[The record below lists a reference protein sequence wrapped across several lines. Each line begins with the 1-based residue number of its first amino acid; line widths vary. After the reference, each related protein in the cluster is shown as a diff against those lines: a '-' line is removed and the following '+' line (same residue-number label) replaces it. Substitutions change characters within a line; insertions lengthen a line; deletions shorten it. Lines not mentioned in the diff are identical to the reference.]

1 MSQLLLVLADVLI
14 TSTSVDAAVVFWE
27 PEVDV
32 GDLAPFQI
40 LLSSHPDVS
49 LSSIPFTSL
58 AIHLNGDVPPVV
70 VRHAGGD
77 NDADI
82 PAVQRIDLGEL
93 VVSPASSETKEVE
106 GSLRW
111 GAGTTIVLA
120 GSVSS
125 SLPMNISVSQVKFLA
140 VHV

>member
-1 MSQLLLVLADVLI
+1 M
-14 TSTSVDAAVVFWE
+14 
-27 PEVDV
+27 DV

-40 LLSSHPDVS
+40 LLSSHQDVS

-58 AIHLNGDVPPVV
+58 AIHLNADVPPVV
-70 VRHAGGD
+70 IRHAGGD
-77 NDADI
+77 SDAAI

-93 VVSPASSETKEVE
+93 VVSPASGETKEVE

-111 GAGTTIVLA
+111 GAGTTIVLV
-120 GSVSS
+120 GSVSW
-125 SLPMNISVSQVKFLA
+125 SLPMNISVSLVKFLA